1 MKIASGSADY
11 LKRHWRG
18 ELPLWQAF
26 WLSGVLPL
34 CVPPVLTHVM
44 PPEWLY
50 NNAGNAGIRQ
60 LELVIEATPH
70 NVEGKIAIVRRQGSR
85 L

>member
-50 NNAGNAGIRQ
+50 NNAGNAGILALWIWQSFGILRS
-60 LELVIEATPH
+60 A
-70 NVEGKIAIVRRQGSR
+70 RRRRDGD
-85 L
+85 